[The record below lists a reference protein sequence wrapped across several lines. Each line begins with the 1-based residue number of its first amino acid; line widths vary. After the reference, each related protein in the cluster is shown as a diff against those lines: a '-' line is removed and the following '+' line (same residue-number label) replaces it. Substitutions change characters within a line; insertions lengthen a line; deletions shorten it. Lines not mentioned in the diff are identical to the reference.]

1 MKTKMNLQNVS
12 SSTSPL
18 SPLSSLSP
26 PPPLT
31 KAPFSPPL
39 FFLIIDKIQNIMI
52 LKAITTE
59 ESLNELKLWKK
70 ANEYGIFQP
79 SWRYHFYVI
88 FENNNI
94 SNNHQ
99 NSKTKMMK
107 MSIEKTRFKLLVL
120 PLLSILSVD
129 LFNSN
134 TLVNDKKKN
143 YMKKRRRRR
152 QKKKGKKGEKIKQE
166 TLFVCLDCLE
176 GLKTQKEI
184 IYHTK
189 VCFKRGF

>member
-18 SPLSSLSP
+18 SSLS

-107 MSIEKTRFKLLVL
+107 TIIEKTRFKLLVS

-143 YMKKRRRRR
+143 YMKKRR